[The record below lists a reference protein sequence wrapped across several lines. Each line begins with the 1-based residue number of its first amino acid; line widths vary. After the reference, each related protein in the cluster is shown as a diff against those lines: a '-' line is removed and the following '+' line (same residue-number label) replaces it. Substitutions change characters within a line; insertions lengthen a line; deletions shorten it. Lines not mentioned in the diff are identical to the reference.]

1 MSAVSRVDRLLVDSQ
16 MLYWGGRPMPPP
28 GATVVD
34 IESDECCTCEPLVG
48 RKWDAGLAKP
58 AYVQLSDAAWQDF
71 NNEMLRK
78 VSSYRREGVGPLVF
92 GTCMFLGI
100 VLFHP
105 AFGPV
110 AMAMEDNQVGGAFMM
125 PIAMLC
131 VIGWVW
137 TQVTL
142 RQYNRKVDEEIQA
155 LLSRTSAQ
163 SGATFQLCTAW
174 TQTCKPKHARTYRGV
189 YISPAAPSQPMVV
202 TGVPQYGTPQPVVTG
217 TPQPEPQAP
226 QTMLVTVPAGTSPG
240 ETVCITT
247 PAGVQMQVVVPSG
260 VAEGEQ
266 FQVALPAAPVVVAAT
281 VVAQPQ

>member
-1 MSAVSRVDRLLVDSQ
+1 
-16 MLYWGGRPMPPP
+16 MPPP

-125 PIAMLC
+125 PVAMLC
-131 VIGWVW
+131 VIGGSGP
-137 TQVTL
+137 VTL
-142 RQYNRKVDEEIQA
+142 RQYNRKVDEEIAA
-155 LLSRTSAQ
+155 LLSPTSAQ

-202 TGVPQYGTPQPVVTG
+202 TGVRSTTRRSGWSLDAAAA
-217 TPQPEPQAP
+217 PQAP

-240 ETVCITT
+240 ETVCTTT

-266 FQVALPAAPVVVAAT
+266 FQVACPRSRWWSRQPSSRSRSECQRSSRDPTQLPASRVP
-281 VVAQPQ
+281 

>member
-1 MSAVSRVDRLLVDSQ
+1 
-16 MLYWGGRPMPPP
+16 MPPP

-58 AYVQLSDAAWQDF
+58 ADVQLSDAAWQDF

-142 RQYNRKVDEEIQA
+142 RQYNRKVDEEIA
-155 LLSRTSAQ
+155 EELLE
-163 SGATFQLCTAW
+163 SGTT
-174 TQTCKPKHARTYRGV
+174 
-189 YISPAAPSQPMVV
+189 
-202 TGVPQYGTPQPVVTG
+202 
-217 TPQPEPQAP
+217 
-226 QTMLVTVPAGTSPG
+226 TVRKMS
-240 ETVCITT
+240 
-247 PAGVQMQVVVPSG
+247 
-260 VAEGEQ
+260 
-266 FQVALPAAPVVVAAT
+266 
-281 VVAQPQ
+281 